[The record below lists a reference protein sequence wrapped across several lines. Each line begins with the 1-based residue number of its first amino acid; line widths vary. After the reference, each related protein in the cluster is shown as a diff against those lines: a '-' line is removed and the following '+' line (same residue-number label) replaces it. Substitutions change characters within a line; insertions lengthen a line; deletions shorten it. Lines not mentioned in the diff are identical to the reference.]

1 MIINF
6 GKLWAIFSMRWLI
19 FITRINNPVTQGLI
33 ERRRI
38 NNPVTQGLI
47 ERRRKFIFLT
57 RIYIGVMRKNNAI
70 THKNKTIRHKNITI
84 TLKYNTSALYIIY
97 LALIIRIYY
106 RIY

>member
-19 FITRINNPVTQGLI
+19 FIT
-33 ERRRI
+33 RI

-97 LALIIRIYY
+97 LALII
-106 RIY
+106 